1 MTSDELL
8 IRLRTRE
15 TADLR
20 LHFPGLS
27 ERELMQLLAASPQHA
42 AYILQRCFGC
52 DAVEAKAAWN
62 DYVLRYIDGPKA
74 PLTAVAV
81 VAHRSLC

>member
-1 MTSDELL
+1 MTNAELL
-8 IRLRTRE
+8 TRLRTRE

-42 AYILQRCFGC
+42 VYILQRCFGC
-52 DAVEAKAAWN
+52 DVADAKAAWN
-62 DYVLRYIDGPKA
+62 DYVLRYVDGHRDSQVA
-74 PLTAVAV
+74 AAV
-81 VAHRSLC
+81 VACRALC

>member
-1 MTSDELL
+1 MTSDQLL
-8 IRLRTRE
+8 TRLRTRE

-20 LHFPGLS
+20 LHFPDLS

-52 DAVEAKAAWN
+52 DAADAKAAWN

-74 PLTAVAV
+74 PPTASAV
-81 VAHRSLC
+81 GAYRPLC

>member
-8 IRLRTRE
+8 TRLRTRE
-15 TADLR
+15 SADLR
-20 LHFPGLS
+20 LHFPALS

-52 DAVEAKAAWN
+52 DAAEAKAAWN
-62 DYVLRYIDGPKA
+62 EYVLRYIDGPKT
-74 PLTAVAV
+74 PQTAAAV
-81 VAHRSLC
+81 GACRALC

>member
-15 TADLR
+15 TAQLR
-20 LHFPGLS
+20 LHFPDLS
-27 ERELMQLLAASPQHA
+27 ERELMQLLGASPQHA

-52 DAVEAKAAWN
+52 DAADAKAAWN
-62 DYVLRYIDGPKA
+62 DYVLRYVDGPQAA
-74 PLTAVAV
+74 PISASIA
-81 VAHRSLC
+81 AARAM